1 MNCTQS
7 IAPWLL
13 VAQSESGVK
22 TFPAGLSN
30 PRIMQY
36 HDETNLR
43 GYDDKASWCSS
54 FVNWTFAQVGITG
67 TGSALAR
74 SWLQWGRALQT
85 PVTGC
90 VVVLWRDDPESWK
103 GHVSFFLRADETSVF
118 LFGGNQLDAVR
129 EHTYPRASVLGYRWP
144 DDGIQAS
151 ILASRSNAMSVT
163 TASMPTSNA
172 PCNT

>member
-1 MNCTQS
+1 MQ
-7 IAPWLL
+7 APPPWLL

-22 TFPAGLSN
+22 TFPAGQSN
-30 PRIMQY
+30 PRITEY
-36 HDETNLR
+36 HDLTNLR

-54 FVNWTFAQVGITG
+54 FVNWTFSRVGITG

-74 SWLQWGRALQT
+74 SWLQWGQPLEVPT
-85 PVTGC
+85 PGC
-90 VVVLWRDDPESWK
+90 VVVLYREDPESWK

-129 EHTYPRASVLGYRWP
+129 EHSYPLASVLGYRWP
-144 DDGIQAS
+144 EGGIQAANR
-151 ILASRSNAMSVT
+151 ASRSNPMSVT

-172 PCNT
+172 PCST